1 MPLLYWDE
9 LAENPVDNPVD
20 CDLPTEE
27 VPAEE
32 KLLSPA
38 RVFRLIPAMNFLS
51 KSRSMA
57 VRLPSGVERLAE
69 SRSMLDKKLCG
80 LVIMAGMEVSLK
92 LDFKQHHFYFQI

>member
-9 LAENPVDNPVD
+9 LAENPVDNAVD
-20 CDLPTEE
+20 CDWATEE

-32 KLLSPA
+32 KLLSP

-69 SRSMLDKKLCG
+69 SLSMLDKKLWE
-80 LVIMAGMEVSLK
+80 LFMVVRQEVAVESESCC
-92 LDFKQHHFYFQI
+92 H